1 MKRVLFATLLGLAL
15 AAPAA
20 AQTVN
25 AGKYDVEG
33 TNLDGSAYSGT
44 AEITLASDTTCV
56 IEWDTNGTKS
66 TGVCML
72 NGNAFAAAYVLGDAL
87 GLVGLQGERRR
98 YARRRMDDHRQ
109 GRRRHGNADGTIIT
123 AAASSFFYDEIP
135 GVGATGNRAATP
147 VY

>member
-1 MKRVLFATLLGLAL
+1 MKNILFAALIGLAM
-15 AAPAA
+15 AAPAT

-25 AGKYDVEG
+25 AGKYTVEG

-72 NGNAFAAAYVLGDAL
+72 NEDAFAAAYVLEDAL
-87 GLVGLQGERRR
+87 GLVVYKVKG
-98 YARRRMDDHRQ
+98 
-109 GRRRHGNADGTIIT
+109 DGTLVGSWTIT
-123 AAASSFFYDEIP
+123 GKDGSGTE
-135 GVGATGNRAATP
+135 TLTEE
-147 VY
+147 